1 MAERSLSLI
10 LASGLSTKAATTGSV
25 PVRSS
30 LWGMIREPAA
40 GDWQKGVTVDPIG
53 SITSFGAVFACI
65 ARIATDIAKLELELM
80 QEDADGIDEEVPYSS
95 PFWRVLR
102 RPNHYQ
108 NRIQFLTYW
117 LTSKL
122 LYGNTYAVKQRDMRG
137 IVTALY
143 LLDPRRVVPMVTPQG
158 DVYYSLG
165 GDDLSRIPTGQVVPA
180 SEIIHDRGVTLWHP
194 LVGISPLHA
203 AAMSATQGNR
213 IQTNSATFFQNMSRP
228 SGMLTAPETIPDETA
243 LRLKKEFE
251 ANFAGANIGR
261 LLVAGDGLKY
271 EPMTIPAQTAQM
283 LEQLDWTV
291 ADVARVFFM
300 PLYKINSGPM
310 PTAGNVEALESQ
322 YYTGCLQS
330 YIESI
335 ELCLTEGLDMESLGY
350 HVEMDLDGLLRMD
363 SATQI
368 TMLAE
373 AVKGA
378 LLSPNEARKRL
389 NEKPK
394 AGGDACYLQQQNF
407 SLEALAKRDSGA
419 DPFGA
424 SKPPAAPAAE
434 PAPAA
439 APVKAIED
447 ADLRTAQQ
455 IEHATAKAVQA
466 ALDRDEA
473 AAESIK
479 SMLSDITASLPDL
492 VQRAVQ
498 EAMPVEVKAEEPETD
513 VEDLAAALIAK
524 FTEAALER

>member
-1 MAERSLSLI
+1 MPNESL
-10 LASGLSTKAATTGSV
+10 LAALSRGIPAIFKNAGAV
-25 PVRSS
+25 PVRAPWSMS
-30 LWGMIREPAA
+30 NWIREANSGA
-40 GDWQKGVTVDPIG
+40 WQQGVTVDPVG

-65 ARIATDIAKLELELM
+65 ARIASDIAKLEIKLLVRRP
-80 QEDADGIDEEVPYSS
+80 DGTHRQAPDESRYWP
-95 PFWRVLR
+95 VLR

-122 LYGNTYAVKQRDMRG
+122 LYGNTFVVKQRDIRG

-143 LLDPRRVVPMVTPQG
+143 ILDPRRVTPMVTPDG

-165 GDDLSRIPTGQVVPA
+165 GDDLSRIPTGQVLPA
-180 SEIIHDRGVTLWHP
+180 SEVIHDRGVTLWHP

-335 ELCLTEGLDMESLGY
+335 ELCLTEGLALPSGH

-363 SATQI
+363 SATKI
-368 TMLAE
+368 EMLSR
-373 AVKGA
+373 AVGGSVM
-378 LLSPNEARKRL
+378 SPDEARLKL
-389 NEKPK
+389 NLPPVP
-394 AGGDACYLQQQNF
+394 GGKFPLAQQQNF
-407 SLEALAKRDSGA
+407 SLEALAKRDATA
-419 DPFGA
+419 DPFGVGD
-424 SKPPAAPAAE
+424 PAAQKAKMQQALQELSRATAALMRREKGLPAEPAAE
-434 PAPAA
+434 PVRKDGGWPFDG
-439 APVKAIED
+439 PISE
-447 ADLRTAQQ
+447 AQW
-455 IEHATAKAVQA
+455 KGYC
-466 ALDRDEA
+466 
-473 AAESIK
+473 
-479 SMLSDITASLPDL
+479 
-492 VQRAVQ
+492 
-498 EAMPVEVKAEEPETD
+498 EAMRLKQLDGGST
-513 VEDLAAALIAK
+513 
-524 FTEAALER
+524 